1 MKPGLRRVAAYLL
14 CAALLHVESA
24 QAAKDHV
31 EVHAFVNDA
40 CIVADEPFFLPA
52 PAGEDAGQAN
62 AKFLPLIGLV
72 FGKLAEL
79 FIGHEIQSA
88 ADRLKAKNARKDTS
102 YAVVKSMNLYR
113 ADVEPAPTLG
123 INAKVGCMT
132 IVAATL
138 APAGTDCRA
147 RYVPKE
153 LDHATLTKPQSEW
166 RTTRSDDSVENQLR
180 RANICVEGSARAVY
194 ETRFEFSK
202 DGTNYRLN
210 DAGYRIESLLTT
222 QDPKSTRS
230 VMVTL
235 KISQAGIGDQQE
247 ALTTAWVKLGTL
259 SAGAHSAG
267 GDGEVSPWLRVPAM
281 TTDARRDYETKTKIY
296 QDEAAEIEALKRALV
311 RNQRQLASLD
321 QRIAGANPEI
331 VAGLREQRTRIAVQN
346 ETQAAELDA
355 RNAEYADLPQASFEF
370 MPVTIEVGVTESE
383 SEKKTQLALADIIG
397 KESDVVASAV
407 GNSTSDLLSKA
418 VSAEDLAIDPAGD
431 RGDQTDPG
439 DHADRAGAPPPT
451 LELAR
456 AQYFDALV
464 AVRTGTDDGSREDQ
478 ERRLMT
484 AKAVYN
490 ETRRA
495 LGLELIE

>member
-1 MKPGLRRVAAYLL
+1 MSPALRRFAACLSCVL
-14 CAALLHVESA
+14 LLHVESA
-24 QAAKDHV
+24 RAAHDRV
-31 EVHAFVNDA
+31 EVHAYVNDA

-52 PAGEDAGQAN
+52 PAGEDAAQAN
-62 AKFLPLIGLV
+62 AKFLPLLGLV

-88 ADRLKAKNARKDTS
+88 ADRIKAKNARKDTS

-113 ADVEPAPTLG
+113 ADLDPTPTLG

-147 RYVPKE
+147 RYIPKE
-153 LDHATLTKPQSEW
+153 LDRTTLAKPQNEW

-180 RANICVEGSARAVY
+180 RANICVDGTVRAVY

-210 DAGYRIESLLTT
+210 DAGYRVQSLLTT

-235 KISQAGIGDQQE
+235 KISQAGIADQQE
-247 ALTTAWVKLGTL
+247 ALTTAWVKLGSL

-267 GDGEVSPWLRVPAM
+267 GGGEVSPWLRVPAM
-281 TTDARRDYETKTKIY
+281 TPDARRDYETKTKLY

-321 QRIAGANPEI
+321 QRIAGAAPDI
-331 VAGLREQRTRIAVQN
+331 APGLREQRTRIAVQN

-355 RNAEYADLPQASFEF
+355 RTAEYADLPQTSFEF

-418 VSAEDLAIDPAGD
+418 VAVQDLSIDSGD
-431 RGDQTDPG
+431 DE
-439 DHADRAGAPPPT
+439 AAS
-451 LELAR
+451 LEHAR
-456 AQYFDALV
+456 ARYFDALI
-464 AVRTGTDDGSREDQ
+464 AFRTGADDGTREDL
-478 ERRLMT
+478 ERRLST
-484 AKAVYN
+484 AKTEYN

-495 LGLELIE
+495 LGLEPIE